1 MRMITGRGTMKVD
14 CVLVTEPTT
23 IGGKDYKPGDLLV
36 SDGEKTW
43 GMPYERWQKKIKG
56 REMRGILE
64 AAEEMHRAPTAK

>member
-14 CVLVTEPTT
+14 CVLVTEPMT

-43 GMPYERWQKKIKG
+43 GMASGLWQKKIRG
-56 REMRGILE
+56 IQMRGIYD
-64 AAEEMHRAPTAK
+64 AADQIGPFK

>member
-14 CVLVTEPTT
+14 CVLVTEPMT

-43 GMPYERWQKKIKG
+43 GMPYDRWQDRVQG
-56 REMRGILE
+56 QGMRGIEE
-64 AAEEMHRAPTAK
+64 AVKNIVSSGPFK